1 MIVQPKIKGF
11 ICTTAH
17 PIGCAANVQQQ
28 IDYVVGKGPLAGGP
42 KKVLVIGASAGFGLA
57 SRIVAG
63 FGCGAATYGVYFEKP
78 AEGGRTAS
86 AGWYNT
92 AAFQKAAHARG
103 LYAKGVCGDAF
114 SDRVKRHVV
123 RDIKR
128 DLGQVDMIIYSLASP
143 RRKHP
148 RTGEVFKSTL
158 KSIQGAYSNKS
169 FDFEKNEVVQ
179 VSLRQATTDE
189 IIDTVMVMGGDDWQM
204 WIELLKAQNLLAPGC
219 LAVAY
224 SYIGPEVTQPIYR
237 QGTIGAAK
245 DHLETTARTLDML
258 MAQIGGRALVSVNKA
273 LVTQASSAIPFIS
286 LYIVLLLKQMKERGI
301 DEGCI
306 EKMDRLFR
314 ERLFSGRLLQDIPV
328 DDEGRVRVD
337 DLEMRADVQ
346 RAVKEVWKN
355 VTTEN
360 VLRYGD
366 VPGYNREFLKLFGFG
381 LEGVNYDED
390 VEVDVKIP

>member
-17 PIGCAANVQQQ
+17 PVGCARNVQEQ
-28 IDYVVGKGPLAGGP
+28 IDYVLAKGPLPGGP

-78 AEGGRTAS
+78 ADEGRTAS

-92 AAFQKAAHARG
+92 AAFEKAARARG

-114 SDRVKRHVV
+114 SDRIKRHVV
-123 RDIKR
+123 KDIKK
-128 DLGQVDMIIYSLASP
+128 DLGQVDMVIYSLASP

-158 KSIQGAYSNKS
+158 KSIQGPYSNKS
-169 FDFEKNEVVQ
+169 FDFDKNEVIQ

-189 IIDTVMVMGGDDWQM
+189 IIDTVMVMGGDDWEM
-204 WIELLKAQNLLAPGC
+204 WMELLKAQNLLAPGC

-245 DHLETTARTLDML
+245 DHLETTARSLDKL

-286 LYIVLLLKQMKERGI
+286 LYIVLLLKQMKACGI

-306 EKMDRLFR
+306 EQMNRLFR
-314 ERLFSGRLLQDIPV
+314 EKLFCGHLLQDIPV

-337 DLEMRADVQ
+337 DLEMRADIQ

-366 VPGYNREFLKLFGFG
+366 VPSYNKEFLKLFGFG
-381 LEGVNYDED
+381 LDGVNYDED
-390 VEVDVKIP
+390 VEVDVKID

>member
-1 MIVQPKIKGF
+1 MIVHPKIKGF

-17 PIGCAANVQQQ
+17 PLGCARNVQDQ
-28 IDYVVGKGPLAGGP
+28 IDHVIQKGPVTGGP
-42 KKVLVIGASAGFGLA
+42 RKVLVIGASAGFGLA

-63 FGCGAATYGVYFEKP
+63 FGCRAATYGVYFEKP
-78 AEGGRTAS
+78 AEDNRTAS

-92 AAFQKAAHARG
+92 AAFEKAARANG
-103 LYAKGVCGDAF
+103 LYAKSVCGDAF
-114 SDRVKRHVV
+114 SDKIKRHVIK
-123 RDIKR
+123 DIKK
-128 DLGQVDMIIYSLASP
+128 DLGQVDMVIYSLASP

-148 RTGEVFKSTL
+148 KTGEIFKSTL

-169 FDFEKNEVVQ
+169 FDFDKNEVIQ

-245 DHLETTARTLDML
+245 DHLETTARTLDKL
-258 MAQIGGRALVSVNKA
+258 MAQVGGRAVVSVNKA

-286 LYIVLLLKQMKERGI
+286 LYIVLLLKQMKARGI

-306 EKMDRLFR
+306 EQMDRLFR
-314 ERLFSGRLLQDIPV
+314 EKLFSGRLLQDIPV

-337 DLEMRADVQ
+337 DLEMLPDVQ
-346 RAVKEVWKN
+346 AAVKEIWKN

-360 VLRYGD
+360 VLRHGD
-366 VPGYNREFLKLFGFG
+366 VEGYNKEFLKLFGFG
-381 LEGVNYDED
+381 LPGVNYDED
-390 VEVDVKIP
+390 VEIDVKIH

>member
-1 MIVQPKIKGF
+1 MIVQPKTKGF

-17 PIGCAANVQQQ
+17 PVGCARNVQEQ
-28 IDYVVGKGPLAGGP
+28 IDYVAAKGPLAGGP

-78 AEGGRTAS
+78 ADDGRTAS

-92 AAFQKAAHARG
+92 AAFEKAARAKG
-103 LYAKGVCGDAF
+103 LYARGVCGDAF
-114 SDRVKRHVV
+114 SDKVKRHVV
-123 RDIKR
+123 KDIKR
-128 DLGQVDMIIYSLASP
+128 DLGQVDMVIYSLASP

-148 RTGEVFKSTL
+148 KTGEVFKSTL

-169 FDFEKNEVVQ
+169 FDFDKNEVIQ

-204 WIELLKAQNLLAPGC
+204 WMELLKAQNLLAPGC

-245 DHLETTARTLDML
+245 DHLETTARSLDKL

-286 LYIVLLLKQMKERGI
+286 LYIVLLLKQMKARGI

-306 EKMDRLFR
+306 EQIDRLFR
-314 ERLFSGRLLQDIPV
+314 ERLFSGVLLKDIPV

-337 DLEMRADVQ
+337 DLEMLPDVQ
-346 RAVKEVWKN
+346 RAVKDIWKN

-366 VPGYNREFLKLFGFG
+366 VPGYNKEFLKLFGFG
-381 LEGVNYDED
+381 LSGVNYDED
-390 VEVDVKIP
+390 VDINVKID

>member
-17 PIGCAANVQQQ
+17 PAGCARRVQDE
-28 IDYVVGKGPLAGGP
+28 IDYVVQKGPLTAGP
-42 KKVLVIGASAGFGLA
+42 KKVLVIGSSAGFGLA
-57 SRIVAG
+57 SRIVSA
-63 FGCGAATYGVYFEKP
+63 FGSGAATYGVYFEK
-78 AEGGRTAS
+78 AADDGRTAT

-92 AAFQKAAHARG
+92 AAFEKAARAKG
-103 LYAKGVCGDAF
+103 LYAKSVCGDAF
-114 SDRVKRHVV
+114 SDRIKRHVV
-123 RDIKR
+123 KDIKK
-128 DLGQVDMIIYSLASP
+128 DLGQVDMVIYSLASP

-148 RTGEVFKSTL
+148 KTGEVFKSTL

-204 WIELLKAQNLLAPGC
+204 WMELLKAQNLLAPGC

-245 DHLETTARTLDML
+245 DHLETTARTLDKL

-286 LYIVLLLKQMKERGI
+286 LYIVLLLKQMKARGT

-306 EKMDRLFR
+306 EQMDRLFR
-314 ERLFSGRLLQDIPV
+314 DRLFNGRSLQDIPV
-328 DDEGRVRVD
+328 DGEGRIRVD
-337 DLEMRADVQ
+337 DWEMDEDVQ
-346 RAVKEVWKN
+346 RAVKEIWKN

-360 VLRYGD
+360 VLRHGD
-366 VPGYNREFLKLFGFG
+366 VEGYNKEFLKLFGFG
-381 LEGVNYDED
+381 LPGVDYSQD
-390 VEVDVKIP
+390 VDIDVKID

>member
-17 PIGCAANVQQQ
+17 PAGCARRVEEEIN
-28 IDYVVGKGPLAGGP
+28 YVLGKGPVIGGP
-42 KKVLVIGASAGFGLA
+42 RKVLVIGASSGFGLA
-57 SRIVAG
+57 SRIEAA
-63 FGCGAATYGVYFEKP
+63 FGCRAATYGVYFEKP
-78 AEGGRTAS
+78 ADGDRTAS

-92 AAFQKAAHARG
+92 AAFEKAARVDG
-103 LYAKGVCGDAF
+103 LYAKSVCGDAF
-114 SDRVKRHVV
+114 SDRVKRHVLK
-123 RDIKR
+123 DLKR
-128 DLGQVDMIIYSLASP
+128 DLGQVDMVIYSLASP

-148 RTGEVFKSTL
+148 KTGEVFKSTL

-169 FDFEKNEVVQ
+169 FDFEKNEVIQ

-204 WIELLKAQNLLAPGC
+204 WMELLKAQNLLAPGC

-245 DHLETTARTLDML
+245 DHLETTARSLDKL
-258 MAQIGGRALVSVNKA
+258 MAQVGGRAIVSVNKA

-286 LYIVLLLKQMKERGI
+286 LYIVLLLKQMKVRGI

-306 EKMDRLFR
+306 EQMDRLFR
-314 ERLFSGRLLQDIPV
+314 DRLFNGRLLQDIPV

-337 DLEMRADVQ
+337 DWEMRADVQ
-346 RAVKEVWKN
+346 HAVKEIWKN
-355 VTTEN
+355 VSTEN
-360 VLRYGD
+360 VLRNGD
-366 VPGYNREFLKLFGFG
+366 VEGYNKEFLKLFGFG
-381 LEGVNYDED
+381 LAGVNYDED
-390 VEVDVKIP
+390 VEIDVKIH

>member
-17 PIGCAANVQQQ
+17 PVGCARRVQEE
-28 IDYVVGKGPLAGGP
+28 IDYVVRKGPVTGGP
-42 KKVLVIGASAGFGLA
+42 KKVLVIGASSGFGLA
-57 SRIVAG
+57 SRIVAA
-63 FGCGAATYGVYFEKP
+63 FGCRAATYGVFFEKP
-78 AEGGRTAS
+78 AEDGRTATP
-86 AGWYNT
+86 GWYNT
-92 AAFQKAAHARG
+92 AAFEKAARAQG
-103 LYAKGVCGDAF
+103 LYAKSVCGDAF
-114 SDRVKRHVV
+114 SDRIKRHVV
-123 RDIKR
+123 KDIKK
-128 DLGQVDMIIYSLASP
+128 DLGQVDMVIYSLASP

-148 RTGEVFKSTL
+148 RTGETFKSTL

-169 FDFEKNEVVQ
+169 FDFDKNEVVQ

-189 IIDTVMVMGGDDWQM
+189 IIDTIMVMGGDDWQM
-204 WIELLKAQNLLAPGC
+204 WMNLLQEKGLLAPGC
-219 LAVAY
+219 LTVAY

-245 DHLETTARTLDML
+245 DHLETTARFLDRM
-258 MAQIGGRALVSVNKA
+258 MRPIGGRALVSVNKA

-306 EKMDRLFR
+306 EQMDRLFR
-314 ERLFSGRLLQDIPV
+314 ERLFNGRKLEDIPV

-337 DLEMRADVQ
+337 DWEMREDVQ
-346 RAVKEVWKN
+346 RAVKNIWKN

-360 VLRYGD
+360 VLRNGD
-366 VPGYNREFLKLFGFG
+366 VPGYNKEFLKLFGFG
-381 LEGVNYDED
+381 LPGVDYSAD
-390 VEVDVKIP
+390 VDIDVKID